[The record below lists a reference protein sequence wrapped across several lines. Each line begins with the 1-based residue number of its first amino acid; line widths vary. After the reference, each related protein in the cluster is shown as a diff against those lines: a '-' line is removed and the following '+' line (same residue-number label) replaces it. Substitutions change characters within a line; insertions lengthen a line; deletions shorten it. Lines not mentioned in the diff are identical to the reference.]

1 MKLVI
6 GLGNPGKEYANTRHN
21 AGFLV
26 VDELASRFSLKVSRK
41 ECFSFLGEKN
51 DVIYAKPQTFM
62 NKSGD
67 AVKCI
72 LSKWKAGPKD
82 LLVIYD
88 DLDIPLG
95 KIRVRH
101 GGSSGGHK
109 GVQSIIDCLADTGF
123 TRIRLG
129 IIAEDKKPAD
139 VVNFVLSPFGKA
151 DKDTLEKSVKLAA
164 DAAEFLINDGTVE
177 GAMNKY
183 NG

>member
-6 GLGNPGKEYANTRHN
+6 GLGNPDEKYLNTRHN
-21 AGFLV
+21 AGFMV
-26 VDELASRFSLKVSRK
+26 IDELAGRLSLKVSRK
-41 ECFSFLGEKN
+41 ECFSLLGEKTET
-51 DVIYAKPQTFM
+51 IYAKPQTYM

-72 LSKWKAGPKD
+72 LSKYGATVKD
-82 LLVIYD
+82 LLVIHD
-88 DLDIPLG
+88 DLDLPLG
-95 KIRVRH
+95 KLRVRH

-129 IIAEDKKPAD
+129 IAGTDKPKD
-139 VVNFVLSPFGKA
+139 VINYVLSDFKKDEKEALKESVGK
-151 DKDTLEKSVKLAA
+151 SA
-164 DAAEFLINDGTVE
+164 DAAEFLLAGNSTEV
-177 GAMNKY
+177 AMNKF

>member
-6 GLGNPGKEYANTRHN
+6 GLGNPGEKYLNTRHN

-26 VDELASRFSLKVSRK
+26 IDELANRLSLRVSRK
-41 ECFSFLGEKN
+41 ECFSLLAEKKEAA
-51 DVIYAKPQTFM
+51 YAKPQTFM

-67 AVKCI
+67 AVKCM
-72 LSKWKAGPKD
+72 LSKFDSTVKD
-82 LLVIYD
+82 LVVVYD
-88 DLDIPLG
+88 DLDLPLG
-95 KIRVRH
+95 KLRVRH

-129 IIAEDKKPAD
+129 ISGEEKPKA
-139 VVNFVLSPFGKA
+139 VVDYVLSQFK
-151 DKDTLEKSVKLAA
+151 KEEKETLQNSLILAA
-164 DAAEFLINDGTVE
+164 DAVEFLLAGNTVE
-177 GAMNKY
+177 AAMNKY